1 MGKRRGR
8 EERGKR
14 GEGGREGEEGEGRK
28 REGEEEDMGKRR
40 GREER
45 GKRGEGGRE
54 GEEGEGR
61 KREGEEED
69 MGKRRGGEERGKRG
83 EGGREGRMRE
93 EKKGRRKRGREEE
106 RRERRG
112 GERKREVREK
122 GVGESITNTHVLS
135 PCSEDYKLENAAFQI
150 IRGGV
155 VPMDLATVHLADGT
169 STYMTLLAA
178 WGMVADIDIESE
190 KFRKIGKTRFILGE
204 LLLLLY
210 HSGYILSE

>member
-1 MGKRRGR
+1 MRRGGRKRGGRGGR
-8 EERGKR
+8 EEERGGGGR
-14 GEGGREGEEGEGRK
+14 DGEEEREGREGKEGGGRK
-28 REGEEEDMGKRR
+28 RGKD
-40 GREER
+40 ER
-45 GKRGEGGRE
+45 G
-54 GEEGEGR
+54 
-61 KREGEEED
+61 
-69 MGKRRGGEERGKRG
+69 
-83 EGGREGRMRE
+83 
-93 EKKGRRKRGREEE
+93 KKGRRKRGREEE

-122 GVGESITNTHVLS
+122 GGGESITNTHVLS

-204 LLLLLY
+204 LSIYLL
-210 HSGYILSE
+210 